1 MQAKRLIFGLSATV
15 MMAISSMGCAMAQD
29 IKEASTD
36 TLMKHVQALSSERYQ
51 GRQAGTESYFDAAEY
66 VINELSNYGVKPY
79 KGEWAQ
85 LFQIECNEVESASL
99 YTHSMRDNATEKYV
113 LGSDFVC
120 AASTGSG
127 YTNSPAAFCGY
138 GIDHEIF
145 NEYKAMDVKGKVV
158 IVMSGVP
165 NFLAADIA
173 ESYSTIRDKARVA
186 RQHGAHS
193 LIVVNMSETCG
204 PDEVQLRLFNGEGE
218 HFDKFPILMVTRN
231 CGSALLNGE
240 PRSFEECLSSLQSE
254 HKMQSF
260 LMDKNIEINVNAH
273 YNAKAVTANVVGVLP
288 GFEKPM
294 SNEYIVVGAH
304 LDHSGA
310 QGTTCM
316 FPGAD
321 DNASGVAAVLETARL
336 LSLQQIEPA
345 KRSVMFVFFSGGE
358 LQSLG
363 SRIFVSNIK
372 PLNAIEAFI
381 NAECIGTGDSI
392 AVLGNKRFPALYG
405 IADSIDQATTKMMVH
420 GFETAPRGDA
430 AAFAH
435 IGIPSLVFSTLN
447 GNKHVHTPSDIAED
461 IDRNM
466 LTKCATLMFQTVY
479 ELTWGDYQGRSRR
492 SKAYKF

>member
-1 MQAKRLIFGLSATV
+1 MQAKRVLFGFTAMVLMVVAGMGSAQ
-15 MMAISSMGCAMAQD
+15 GQD
-29 IKEASTD
+29 VKVASTD
-36 TLMKHVQALSSERYQ
+36 TLMKHIQALSSERYQ
-51 GRQAGTESYFDAAEY
+51 GRMSGTESYFDAAQY
-66 VINELSNYGVKPY
+66 VINELSHYGVKPY
-79 KGEWAQ
+79 RGEWMQ
-85 LFQIECNEVESASL
+85 LFEVECNEVESASL
-99 YTHSMRDNATEKYV
+99 YTHSMRDNATEKFV
-113 LGSDFVC
+113 LGNDFVC

-138 GIDHEIF
+138 GIDHESF

-165 NFLAADIA
+165 NFVDASVS
-173 ESYSTIRDKARVA
+173 EKYSTILDKARVA
-186 RQHGAHS
+186 RAHGAHS
-193 LIVVNMSETCG
+193 LVVVNMSETCR
-204 PDEVQLRLFNGEGE
+204 PDEVQLRLFNGQGE
-218 HFDKFPILMVTRN
+218 HMDKFPILLVTRN
-231 CGSALLNGE
+231 CGSALMANE
-240 PRSFEECLSSLQSE
+240 PKSFEECLAALNSS

-260 LMDKNIEINVNAH
+260 LMDKTIEINVNAH
-273 YNAKAVTANVVGVLP
+273 YNPKAVTANVVGVLP
-288 GFEKPM
+288 GFEKPL

-336 LSLQQIEPA
+336 LSLQQYEPA
-345 KRSVMFVFFSGGE
+345 KRSVIFVFFGAGE
-358 LQSLG
+358 MQSLG
-363 SRIFVSNIK
+363 SQVFVSNVK
-372 PLNAIEAFI
+372 PLKDIEAFV

-392 AVLGNKRFPALYG
+392 AVLGNKRFPAIYG
-405 IADSIDQATTKMMVH
+405 IADSLDQVSTRMMVH

-461 IDRNM
+461 IDRKM
-466 LTKCATLMFQTVY
+466 VTDCATLMFRTVY